1 MITADGKPPDRPN
14 LATPLRRV
22 VEVLVAFA
30 SFVRYLAVRFWNDKC
45 FSASASLSYTTLL
58 SLVPLAAIG
67 FAILTAFPVFDQIRA
82 DIQTFVLSNFL
93 PQNVE
98 AIREQFDR
106 FLRNT
111 RELTALGTV
120 ALAVTAV
127 ILLDTVDTYYNRI
140 WRESE
145 VRPLLQRILMYWT
158 ILTLTPLLV
167 GGSVALSTLLFTRAE
182 LATIGAGSGV
192 TRVLLGWLPTLLLL
206 GAVALSYFVIPY
218 RRIVLGHALLGA
230 VVAALLYDVLKWGFT
245 LYFRLFPSYQALY
258 GAVAVIPLLLVW
270 LYLVWCAV
278 LLGAEIAAAL
288 PEWLLTRRLGQ
299 RSHARPTVH
308 LTAALSLL
316 HGLYLGSKDG
326 LPIETEA
333 LTANISEEAGSAE
346 RVLETL
352 HQAHMIARSNEDSW
366 VLSRDPSDLTVDEV
380 AHALGIK
387 LEPGLGDAAQ
397 IPAWLARL
405 DRLIGEAD
413 AEMRAT
419 LGLSLRALFEDTP
432 PVGTGTKATTPAA
445 GQAG

>member
-1 MITADGKPPDRPN
+1 MSSDAGNIPDIATLPRR
-14 LATPLRRV
+14 LAAAA
-22 VEVLVAFA
+22 VAFA
-30 SFVRYLAVRFWNDKC
+30 SFVWYLAVRFWNDKC

-58 SLVPLAAIG
+58 SLIPLVAIG

-98 AIREQFDR
+98 VIREQFDR

-127 ILLDTVDTYYNRI
+127 ILLDTVDTYFNRI
-140 WRESE
+140 WREAE

-158 ILTLTPLLV
+158 VLTLTPLLV
-167 GGSVALSTLLFTRAE
+167 GGSVALSTYLFAKTGKAS
-182 LATIGAGSGV
+182 LGADAAAASG
-192 TRVLLGWLPTLLLL
+192 LFGWLPTLLLL
-206 GAVALSYFVIPY
+206 GAITLSYVVIPY
-218 RRIVLGHALLGA
+218 RRIRIGHALLGA
-230 VVAALLYDVLKWGFT
+230 VVAALLYDVLKWGFA
-245 LYFRLFPSYQALY
+245 LYFTLFPSYQTLY

-288 PEWLLTRRLGQ
+288 PEWLALRRLG
-299 RSHARPTVH
+299 RRTDARPTVR

-316 HGLYLGSKDG
+316 HGLYLGSKSG
-326 LPIETEA
+326 QPVETEA
-333 LTANISEEAGSAE
+333 LTAGMSEEAGSPE

-352 HQAHMIARSNEDSW
+352 HQAQMIARSQEDSW

-380 AHALGIK
+380 AGAFGIK
-387 LEPGLGDAAQ
+387 LEPGLGD
-397 IPAWLARL
+397 PAHIAPWLARL
-405 DRLIGEAD
+405 DRLLVASER
-413 AEMRAT
+413 EMRAT
-419 LGLSLRALFEDTP
+419 LGVSLRELFEAGSADDRRSE
-432 PVGTGTKATTPAA
+432 PAA
-445 GQAG
+445 KTG